1 MIIKNRIIYPLCVT
15 RPQHNKDREPQM
27 IRTNPRCILVSLLA
41 IMSFVCV
48 HTVQADTALNGVA
61 IYTELGQ
68 EQYIA
73 GLYTSKLSSV
83 QREVLTSNEEKELQ
97 VRILANSI
105 SSRAFK
111 KMWIEGLAINASSRE
126 LETHSQNMA
135 TFSNML
141 KIRLLRGDI
150 FTMQRSMNDVT
161 IILNG
166 STVGRIN
173 DPKFFDMLIRAWIG
187 TVPLSTEFRQ
197 ALLSGGEMEPNL
209 VSRFQTT
216 QPSASRI
223 AAISAGLEAI
233 GISSANTTTLAVK
246 DKPTPVPKK
255 ATPTPKKATPTPKKA
270 KPAPKVV
277 KVEPPQLLLGPTDG
291 ALLDSSIFDVT
302 EEDVEYTAESLLT
315 QQLYIAKLKKWSQR
329 FLKYPVMAQKRGQQ
343 GNVRLSVT
351 VDDDGKVLSTEI
363 LEAARHAVLTEAAVT
378 AVESASPFPRIPPS
392 LRIQGDTFVFSL
404 PVTFVLVND

>member
-1 MIIKNRIIYPLCVT
+1 
-15 RPQHNKDREPQM
+15 M
-27 IRTNPRCILVSLLA
+27 IRNNPRFILVSLLA
-41 IMSFVCV
+41 IISFVCL
-48 HTVQADTALNGVA
+48 HTARADTALNGVA

-83 QREVLTSNEEKELQ
+83 QREVLTSNEEKEIQ

-135 TFSNML
+135 KFSNML
-141 KIRLLRGDI
+141 KIRLLRGDV
-150 FTMQRSMNDVT
+150 FTMQRSMNDVI

-166 STVGRIN
+166 STVGRID
-173 DPKFFDMLIRAWIG
+173 DPKFFDILIRAWIG

-223 AAISAGLEAI
+223 AAISAGLKAI
-233 GISSANTTTLAVK
+233 GISSVNTATLAVQN
-246 DKPTPVPKK
+246 TPAPIPKK

-270 KPAPKVV
+270 TPTPKKATPTPKKPKPAPKVV
-277 KVEPPQLLLGPTDG
+277 KAEPPQLLLGPTDG

-363 LEAARHAVLTEAAVT
+363 LEAARHAVLTEAAVA
-378 AVESASPFPRIPPS
+378 AVENASPFPRIPSS
-392 LRIQGDTFVFSL
+392 LRIQGDTFIFSL

>member
-1 MIIKNRIIYPLCVT
+1 
-15 RPQHNKDREPQM
+15 
-27 IRTNPRCILVSLLA
+27 
-41 IMSFVCV
+41 MSFVCV
-48 HTVQADTALNGVA
+48 HTAQADTALNGVA

-83 QREVLTSNEEKELQ
+83 QREVLSSNEEKELQ

-135 TFSNML
+135 KFSNML
-141 KIRLLRGDI
+141 KIRLLRGDV
-150 FTMQRSMNDVT
+150 FTMQRSLNDVT

-166 STVGRIN
+166 STVGKIN
-173 DPKFFDMLIRAWIG
+173 DPSFFDILIRAWIG
-187 TVPLSTEFRQ
+187 PVPLSTEFRQ
-197 ALLSGGEMEPNL
+197 ALLSGGEMEPDL

-223 AAISAGLEAI
+223 AAISAGLGAI
-233 GISSANTTTLAVK
+233 GASSTNTVTLAVK
-246 DKPTPVPKK
+246 DEPTPTPKKATPVPKKATPVPKK
-255 ATPTPKKATPTPKKA
+255 ATPTPKKE
-270 KPAPKVV
+270 APKVV
-277 KVEPPQLLLGPTDG
+277 KKVVKPVEPPQLLLGPTDG

-302 EEDVEYTAESLLT
+302 EEDIEYTAESLLT

-343 GNVRLSVT
+343 GSVRLSVT

-363 LEAARHAVLTEAAVT
+363 LEAAKHPVLTEAAVT

-392 LRIQGDTFVFSL
+392 IRIQGDTFVFSL
-404 PVTFVLVND
+404 PVAFVLVND